1 MNTQHISASA
11 SRYTYNNC
19 MLYFS
24 FKVASLFSLLLPL
37 SWALLAF
44 RKDILNS
51 AVVRC
56 DSLVRCSINPTDTA
70 PISTRD
76 DVQRNVKSVW
86 STVNKVLTSSAI
98 IVAGKKVSFADV
110 SVIMESSL
118 GQLRVPYDHVN
129 LPIKDFLGKKATI
142 VFNMKID
149 DPQTVLQFPDLLE
162 IYKKYSSKGL
172 NVLAF
177 PTEQGWFEP
186 DDDETVRAKAKE
198 QLGFGEYPHAV
209 VFDKVP
215 YIKLKASSSIHFFR
229 VLYMRVYTCMKCDIK

>member
-1 MNTQHISASA
+1 
-11 SRYTYNNC
+11 
-19 MLYFS
+19 MLCFS

-37 SWALLAF
+37 SLALLAF
-44 RKDILNS
+44 KKHKLSS

-56 DSLVRCSINPTDTA
+56 YSLRCYVNPTDIA

-76 DVQRNVKSVW
+76 DVHRNVKSVW
-86 STVNKVLTSSAI
+86 SAVNAVLTSSAI
-98 IVAGKKVSFADV
+98 LVAGKKASFADE
-110 SVIMESSL
+110 SVTIESGL

-198 QLGFGEYPHAV
+198 QLGFGEYPNAV
-209 VFDKVP
+209 VFDKV
-215 YIKLKASSSIHFFR
+215 ITIS
-229 VLYMRVYTCMKCDIK
+229 TCTNIIFSKV